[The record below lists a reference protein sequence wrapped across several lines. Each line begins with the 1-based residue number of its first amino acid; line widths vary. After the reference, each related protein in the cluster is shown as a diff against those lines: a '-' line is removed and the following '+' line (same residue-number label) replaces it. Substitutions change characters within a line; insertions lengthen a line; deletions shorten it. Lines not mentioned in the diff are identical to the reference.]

1 MIQITFEQNNA
12 GQITGFLLEGHAEY
26 ADPGEDIVCA
36 AVSALVINCIN
47 SIEALTDASCRQ
59 ESDEENGRI
68 RFQLSD
74 EPSGGTQLLLQ
85 SLLLGLQSLEE
96 QYDDYLDLIIREV

>member
-1 MIQITFEQNNA
+1 MIQITFERNSA

-26 ADPGEDIVCA
+26 ADPGADIVCA
-36 AVSALVINCIN
+36 AVSALTINCIN
-47 SIEALTDASCRQ
+47 SVEALTDASYRQ
-59 ESDEENGRI
+59 ESDDESGRI
-68 RFQLSD
+68 LFQLEE
-74 EPSGGTQLLLQ
+74 EPSLKTQLLLQ